1 MMVFALVCSFR
12 RRVVLLHVAKAVRV
26 RIDMIV
32 SVDVV
37 ESVVWLL
44 FWFDVGL
51 DGVGGVVGV

>member
-12 RRVVLLHVAKAVRV
+12 RRVALLHVAKAVRV

-32 SVDVV
+32 DVGVV
-37 ESVVWLL
+37 ESVWLV

-51 DGVGGVVGV
+51 DGVGGIVSV